1 SCCCFRRYVV
11 NGVNAAVAP
20 TFGELRGLDG
30 YGLIRLGRGELG
42 SLLTRGR
49 QGWRWRVS
57 ASPAR
62 SRVLAAPIA
71 GRLFAIALD
80 NISDYSQEMT
90 STLATVR
97 SFNRTVTQRL
107 GVLNEKYLGRAAPLV
122 ESRLLFEIGTHGV
135 LVRDLRARMALDS
148 GFLSRLLRALEA
160 KQLVRTTRPP
170 AGDARTRLVQLTAKG
185 RRELRR
191 VDDLSDALAKS
202 LVSPL
207 SKHQADRLVTA
218 MGEVDCL
225 LHASAVEITETAA
238 AGPEAQW
245 CLKRYYDELAVRFPD
260 GFRRPARTVATTRE
274 FAPPTG
280 RFLVAQSLGN
290 PVGCGALR
298 HLGEGV
304 GEIKRMWVLP
314 ELRGTGISRRLL
326 AAIEHSARDLKV
338 RTIRLDTNDS
348 LVEALQLYRSSGYHE
363 IARYNDNPYAQHW
376 FEKDLDVPAATM
388 RS

>member
-1 SCCCFRRYVV
+1 MQIGASAPGRKDHSFRHAEPHLARREI
-11 NGVNAAVAP
+11 GDEHDVASD
-20 TFGELRGLDG
+20 ELR
-30 YGLIRLGRGELG
+30 RLLVRR
-42 SLLTRGR
+42 TD
-49 QGWRWRVS
+49 
-57 ASPAR
+57 AR
-62 SRVLAAPIA
+62 KNL
-71 GRLFAIALD
+71 
-80 NISDYSQEMT
+80 
-90 STLATVR
+90 TLAELAR
-97 SFNRTVTQRL
+97 
-107 GVLNEKYLGRAAPLV
+107 V
-122 ESRLLFEIGTHGV
+122 E
-135 LVRDLRARMALDS
+135 
-148 GFLSRLLRALEA
+148 LEA

-218 MGEVDCL
+218 MGEVDRL

-238 AGPEAQW
+238 ASPVAQW